1 MKQRNKII
9 CIVMLLI
16 ISLATTTPVM
26 GSMKKADYQ
35 TIISLQTSSPQYVTI
50 EFVDCTN
57 IIPIQKEVT
66 MLKTEWISLK
76 TDLRAIPKGLSVQDT
91 LSAQL
96 AVYKKHNLISPS
108 VTTANLL
115 QKFNMNTPNFARKI
129 HTNPINNSV
138 VNAMCAILLDLQN
151 GTTAVFGLNSFI
163 NLIGFDIFSFHKGY
177 ATEITTTGVLGQRSA
192 PAGTYVGAMFGFFG
206 YWSGTK
212 VKTGIYSDLT
222 ASGFTVFT
230 LWLPLQ

>member
-1 MKQRNKII
+1 MKQKNKII

-16 ISLATTTPVM
+16 VSLATITPVM
-26 GSMKKADYQ
+26 GSTIKADRQ
-35 TIISLQTSSPQYVTI
+35 TTVQLQTNSPQYVTI
-50 EFVDCTN
+50 DFVDCTN
-57 IIPIQKEVT
+57 VIPIRKEVT
-66 MLKTEWISLK
+66 MLRTEWVSLK
-76 TDLRAIPKGLSVQDT
+76 IDLRAIPKGLSVQDT

-96 AVYKKHNLISPS
+96 AVYKKHDLVAPTITA
-108 VTTANLL
+108 TTLL
-115 QKFNMNTPNFARKI
+115 QKFKMNTLASIQKNRPS
-129 HTNPINNSV
+129 PINNSV

-163 NLIGFDIFSFHKGY
+163 NLIGFDIISVHKGY
-177 ATEITTTGVLGQRSA
+177 ANEITTTGLLGQRSA
-192 PAGTYVGAMFGFFG
+192 PAGTYVGTMFGFFG

-230 LWLPLQ
+230 IWLPLQ